1 MPLSFSL
8 RYNRDEIFVRDDEQ
22 EVRLLNTFGF
32 YWHFF
37 MKVSEALRSIHN
49 DEGPA
54 TAGEEAS
61 TKTEFKWNDPDPA
74 ATWIRNTTEKTWK
87 VTF

>member
-1 MPLSFSL
+1 MPKYLRFFYIHSSFSL

-37 MKVSEALRSIHN
+37 MKISEALRSIDN
-49 DEGPA
+49 NEGPA
-54 TAGEEAS
+54 TDGEVS
-61 TKTEFKWNDPDPA
+61 
-74 ATWIRNTTEKTWK
+74 
-87 VTF
+87 